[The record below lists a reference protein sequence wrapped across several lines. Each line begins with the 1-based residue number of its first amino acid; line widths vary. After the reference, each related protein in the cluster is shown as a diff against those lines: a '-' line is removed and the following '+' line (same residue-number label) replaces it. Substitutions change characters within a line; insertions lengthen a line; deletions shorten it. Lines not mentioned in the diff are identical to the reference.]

1 MTPFI
6 LQSVKK
12 SRPIH
17 KRDSDLKRTYT
28 GKLSNIVNDT
38 RESHC
43 EDVILHYVYRRMYKR
58 KEAIELGKNSY
69 FNTIKLGQSLFYKF
83 KSREKNVLK
92 YNRLQIMKSI
102 AAN

>member
-28 GKLSNIVNDT
+28 GKLSNIVNDI

-43 EDVILHYVYRRMYKR
+43 EDVILHYVQENVTK
-58 KEAIELGKNSY
+58 GK
-69 FNTIKLGQSLFYKF
+69 KL
-83 KSREKNVLK
+83 
-92 YNRLQIMKSI
+92 
-102 AAN
+102 